1 MQDAQAIDR
10 YFTEQMIG
18 RQLVI
23 DMGSSAGMRTLSRH
37 GVQVEWLSGQVRLG
51 DMALRS
57 LLVAD
62 PAEAVAGRPFNLLRL
77 KRWRRRA
84 LLALALLWTVLV
96 ATGAGWLV
104 HGWLVGGWVVRGWR
118 L

>member
-1 MQDAQAIDR
+1 MQDAEAIDR

-23 DMGSSAGMRTLSRH
+23 DMGASASVKTLSRH
-37 GVQVEWLSGQVRLG
+37 GVLVAWLSGQASLT

-57 LLVAD
+57 LVAND
-62 PAEAVAGRPFNLLRL
+62 PAAAVAGRPLNVLRL
-77 KRWRRRA
+77 TRRRRRL

-96 ATGAGWLV
+96 ATGTGWLV
-104 HGWLVGGWVVRGWR
+104 QRWLAQGGR